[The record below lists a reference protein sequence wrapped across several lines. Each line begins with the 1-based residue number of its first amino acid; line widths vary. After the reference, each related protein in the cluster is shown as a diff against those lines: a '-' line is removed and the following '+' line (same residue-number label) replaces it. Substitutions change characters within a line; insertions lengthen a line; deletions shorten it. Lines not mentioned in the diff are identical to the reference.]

1 MDYKLLRVR
10 TYMGAD
16 WLMGG
21 RVIGGVIQR
30 VSTHE
35 RNEKNQIQNRQMNTS
50 NNGRHTGTKKEWHY
64 KRLGI
69 SALTHVVL

>member
-21 RVIGGVIQR
+21 REIGGVIQR
-30 VSTHE
+30 VSMYE
-35 RNEKNQIQNRQMNTS
+35 RNEKNQIKNRQMNAS

-64 KRLGI
+64 KFLGI
-69 SALTHVVL
+69 RSLAHIVL